1 MVNDTGGPMETH
13 SRRKF
18 ILTGGAIGM
27 AGLAGCSGGSGESGD
42 GSEEAGAGL
51 DGSGDDGSGNGDG
64 GSGGEPDDPMLADDS
79 TFEYSDPNWEE
90 NNYLLTAVAE
100 NDYFQGSKTD
110 LENMQ
115 NRDIGEIAHGEPPQ
129 ELPDD
134 ESEWVD
140 PDPLIYVDKPG
151 ESGEAQFEEN
161 IQPLLDRLEETTGRS
176 VEWQPVD
183 SNAATVESFRA
194 GRGHLGD
201 ISTGTSAFG
210 VNLGGV
216 VPFADPI
223 SPSGQFGYRL
233 LAITRAD
240 EDDIRSVEDFARDDV
255 SVAHSEPASNSGH
268 QAPSALFDQYFDVT
282 PDEDYEVNFSGGH
295 DQTGRGI
302 AVGDYDA
309 GPICSTCLEDLI
321 ESTDDMS
328 YDDFKVVWGSN
339 PFPPGP
345 LVHRYDLHPDI
356 VEGIKEATI
365 GTDWTG
371 TDYAENTGEAEY
383 IPIDFERVFHDILV
397 IQRYNGVE
405 YESGNL

>member
-1 MVNDTGGPMETH
+1 MVEDTGERIETS
-13 SRRKF
+13 SRRRF
-18 ILTGGAIGM
+18 ILAGGAVGI
-27 AGLAGCSGGSGESGD
+27 AGLAGCSGGGSSGD
-42 GSEEAGAGL
+42 EAGAGL
-51 DGSGDDGSGNGDG
+51 DGGGGNDGSDGNGGGDS
-64 GSGGEPDDPMLADDS
+64 GSGDPMLTDASEFDPA
-79 TFEYSDPNWEE
+79 EPNWEE
-90 NNYLLTAVAE
+90 NNYLMTAVAE
-100 NDYFQGSKTD
+100 NNYFQGSKAD

-115 NRDIGEIAHGEPPQ
+115 NQDVDEIAHGDPPR
-129 ELPDD
+129 EFPDD

-140 PDPLIYVDKPG
+140 PDTLIYVDKPG
-151 ESGEAQFEEN
+151 ESGQAQFQEN
-161 IQPLLDRLEETTGRS
+161 IQPLLDRIEETTGKS

-183 SNAATVESFRA
+183 SNAATVEAFRA

-223 SPSGQFGYRL
+223 SPTGQFGYRL

-240 EDDIRSVEDFARDDV
+240 EDDIQSVEDFARDDV
-255 SVAHSEPASNSGH
+255 EVTHTEPASNSGN

-282 PDEDYEVNFSGGH
+282 PGEDYEVQFSGGH
-295 DQTGRGI
+295 DQSGRGI

-309 GPICSTCLEDLI
+309 GPICSTCVEDLI
-321 ESTDDMS
+321 ESTEDID
-328 YDDFKVVWGSN
+328 YDDFKVVWASN

-345 LVHRYDLHPDI
+345 MVHRYDLHPDI

-371 TDYAENTGEAEY
+371 TDYAEATGEAEY
-383 IPIDFERVFHDILV
+383 IPIDYKKVFNDILV

>member
-1 MVNDTGGPMETH
+1 MAEDTGKRVGPR
-13 SRRKF
+13 SRRRF
-18 ILTGGAIGM
+18 IVTGGALGL
-27 AGLAGCSGGSGESGD
+27 AGLAGCTSSGGSD
-42 GSEEAGAGL
+42 EAGAGL
-51 DGSGDDGSGNGDG
+51 ESGSEGSSEGP
-64 GSGGEPDDPMLADDS
+64 SDPLLTDASEFDPAN
-79 TFEYSDPNWEE
+79 PNWEE
-90 NNYLLTAVAE
+90 NNYLLSAIAE
-100 NDYFQGSKTD
+100 NDYFQGSRTD
-110 LENMQ
+110 LENMENQ
-115 NRDIGEIAHGEPPQ
+115 DVDEIAHGKPPK

-140 PDPLIYVDKPG
+140 PDPLIFVDKPG
-151 ESGEAQFEEN
+151 ESGEAQFEET

-183 SNAATVESFRA
+183 SNAATVEAFRS

-216 VPFADPI
+216 VPFAAPI

-233 LAITRAD
+233 LALTRAGMD
-240 EDDIRSVEDFARDDV
+240 EIQSVNDLPDHKI
-255 SVAHSEPASNSGH
+255 AHTEPASNSGN
-268 QAPSALFDQYFDVT
+268 QAPSALFDQFFDVT
-282 PDEDYEVNFSGGH
+282 PGEDYEVEFSGGH

-309 GPICSTCLEDLI
+309 GPICSTCLDDLVQA
-321 ESTDDMS
+321 TDDLS
-328 YDDFKVVWGSN
+328 YEDYKVVWASN

-345 LVHRYDLHPDI
+345 LVHRYNLHPDI

-371 TDYAENTGEAEY
+371 TDYAEATGEAEY
-383 IPIDFERVFHDILV
+383 ISMDYKRVFNDILI
-397 IQRYNGVE
+397 IQRYNDVE
-405 YESGNL
+405 YESGAL

>member
-1 MVNDTGGPMETH
+1 MADDSGRPTNSS
-13 SRRKF
+13 SRRRF
-18 ILTGGAIGM
+18 LLTGGAIGVT
-27 AGLAGCSGGSGESGD
+27 GLAGCTGTGGSGESG

-51 DGSGDDGSGNGDG
+51 ESDTDGSNG
-64 GSGGEPDDPMLADDS
+64 GSSDPMLTDTSAFDPAN
-79 TFEYSDPNWEE
+79 PNWEE
-90 NNYLLTAVAE
+90 HNYLLTAVAE

-115 NRDIGEIAHGEPPQ
+115 NQDVDEIAHGAPPQ

-134 ESEWVD
+134 ENDWVD

-151 ESGEAQFEEN
+151 ESGQAQFQEN

-183 SNAATVESFRA
+183 SNAATVEAFRA

-216 VPFADPI
+216 VPFADPV
-223 SPSGQFGYRL
+223 SPTGQFGYRL

-240 EDDIRSVEDFARDDV
+240 EDDIQSVEDFARDDV
-255 SVAHSEPASNSGH
+255 EVTHTEPASNSGN

-282 PDEDYEVNFSGGH
+282 PGEDYEVQFSGGH
-295 DQTGRGI
+295 DQSGRGI

-321 ESTDDMS
+321 ESTEDIN
-328 YDDFKVVWGSN
+328 YDDFKVVWASN

-345 LVHRYDLHPDI
+345 MVHRYDLHPDI

-371 TDYAENTGEAEY
+371 TDYAEETGEAEY
-383 IPIDFERVFHDILV
+383 IPIDYKKVFHDILV

>member
-1 MVNDTGGPMETH
+1 MADDSGRPTNPS
-13 SRRKF
+13 SRRRF
-18 ILTGGAIGM
+18 LLTSGAIGV
-27 AGLAGCSGGSGESGD
+27 AGLAGCTGGESG

-51 DGSGDDGSGNGDG
+51 NSGSAGGDGSEGDES
-64 GSGGEPDDPMLADDS
+64 SDPLLTDDS
-79 TFEYSDPNWEE
+79 EFEFADPKWDEH
-90 NNYLLTAVAE
+90 NYLLSAVAA

-115 NRDIGEIAHGEPPQ
+115 NQDVPEIAHGQPPQ
-129 ELPDD
+129 KLPED
-134 ESEWVD
+134 ESEWAD
-140 PDPLIYVDKPG
+140 PDTLIYVDKPG
-151 ESGEAQFEEN
+151 ESGEAQYQES

-176 VEWQPVD
+176 VKWQPVD
-183 SNAATVESFRA
+183 SNAATVEAFRS

-210 VNLGGV
+210 VNLGGI

-233 LAITRAD
+233 LAIARAD
-240 EDDIRSVEDFARDDV
+240 AHDIQSVEDFARDDV
-255 SVAHSEPASNSGH
+255 AVAHSEPASNSGH

-282 PDEDYEVNFSGGH
+282 PEEDYEVNFSGGH

-321 ESTDDMS
+321 EATDDMN
-328 YDDFKVVWGSN
+328 YEDFKVVWASN

-345 LVHRYDLHPDI
+345 LVHRYNLHPDI
-356 VEGIKEATI
+356 VEGITKATI
-365 GTDWTG
+365 ETDWTG
-371 TDYAENTGEAEY
+371 TAYAENTGEAEY
-383 IPIDFERVFHDILV
+383 IPIDYKNVFNDILI

>member
-1 MVNDTGGPMETH
+1 MVEDTGGRTGPS

-18 ILTGGAIGM
+18 ILTSGALGV
-27 AGLAGCSGGSGESGD
+27 AGLAGCAGGGGEGGSGD

-51 DGSGDDGSGNGDG
+51 GSSGDS
-64 GSGGEPDDPMLADDS
+64 GSGGSEEATDPLLTDASEFDPAN
-79 TFEYSDPNWEE
+79 PNWEE
-90 NNYLLTAVAE
+90 SNYLMTAIAE
-100 NDYFQGSKTD
+100 NDYFQGSRTD

-115 NRDIGEIAHGEPPQ
+115 NQDVDEIAHGEPPQ
-129 ELPDD
+129 ELPDN
-134 ESEWVD
+134 ESDWVD

-151 ESGEAQFEEN
+151 ESGQSQYQDT
-161 IQPLLDRLEETTGRS
+161 IQPLLDRLEETTGRT

-183 SNAATVESFRA
+183 SNAATVEAFRA

-216 VPFADPI
+216 VPFAVPI

-233 LAITRAD
+233 LAITRDD
-240 EDDIRSVEDFARDDV
+240 EHDIQSVNDFARDDV
-255 SVAHSEPASNSGH
+255 TVTHSEPASNSGN
-268 QAPSALFDQYFDVT
+268 QAPSALFDQFFDVT
-282 PDEDYEVNFSGGH
+282 AGEDYEREFSGGH
-295 DQTGRGI
+295 DQTARGI
-302 AVGDYDA
+302 AAGDYDA
-309 GPICSTCLEDLI
+309 GPICSTCVDDLI
-321 ESTDDMS
+321 GSTEDID
-328 YDDFKVVWGSN
+328 YDDFKVVWASN

-345 LVHRYDLHPDI
+345 LVHRYNLHPDI
-356 VEGIKEATI
+356 IEGIKEATI

-371 TDYAENTGEAEY
+371 TDYAETTGEAEY
-383 IPIDFERVFHDILV
+383 IPLDYKRVFNDILI

>member
-1 MVNDTGGPMETH
+1 MADDSGRPTNPS
-13 SRRKF
+13 SRRRF
-18 ILTGGAIGM
+18 LLTSGAIGV
-27 AGLAGCSGGSGESGD
+27 AGLAGCTGGESG

-51 DGSGDDGSGNGDG
+51 NSGSAGGDGSE
-64 GSGGEPDDPMLADDS
+64 GGESSDPLLTDDS
-79 TFEYSDPNWEE
+79 EFEFADPNWDEH
-90 NNYLLTAVAE
+90 NYLLSAVAA

-115 NRDIGEIAHGEPPQ
+115 NQDVPEIAHGQPPQ
-129 ELPDD
+129 ELPED
-134 ESEWVD
+134 ESEWAD
-140 PDPLIYVDKPG
+140 PDTLIYVDKPG
-151 ESGEAQFEEN
+151 ESGEAQYQES

-183 SNAATVESFRA
+183 SNAATVEAFRS

-210 VNLGGV
+210 VNLGGI

-233 LAITRAD
+233 LAIARAD
-240 EDDIRSVEDFARDDV
+240 AHDIQSVEDFARDDV
-255 SVAHSEPASNSGH
+255 AVAHSEPASNSGH

-282 PDEDYEVNFSGGH
+282 PEEDYEVNFSGGH

-321 ESTDDMS
+321 EATDDMN
-328 YDDFKVVWGSN
+328 YEDFKVVWASN

-345 LVHRYDLHPDI
+345 LVHRYNLHPDI
-356 VEGIKEATI
+356 VEGIKKATI

-371 TDYAENTGEAEY
+371 TAYAENTGEAEY
-383 IPIDFERVFHDILV
+383 IPIDYKNVFNDILI

>member
-1 MVNDTGGPMETH
+1 MADNSDGLFDSA
-13 SRRKF
+13 SRRRF
-18 ILTGGAIGM
+18 LACSGAV
-27 AGLAGCSGGSGESGD
+27 ATTALAGCSGGSDSGDSGGAASGD
-42 GSEEAGAGL
+42 GDPLLTDVSE
-51 DGSGDDGSGNGDG
+51 
-64 GSGGEPDDPMLADDS
+64 
-79 TFEYSDPNWEE
+79 FEYASPGWEE

-100 NDYFQGSKTD
+100 NDYFQGSQTD

-115 NRDIGEIAHGEPPQ
+115 DQGVEEVAHGDPPR

-140 PDPLIYVDKPG
+140 PDPLVFVDKPG
-151 ESGEAQFEEN
+151 EAGEAQFQEN
-161 IQPLLDRLEETTGRS
+161 IQPLLDRLEETTGRT

-183 SNAATVESFRA
+183 SNAATVEAFRS

-201 ISTGTSAFG
+201 ISTGTAAFG

-233 LAITRAD
+233 LALARAD
-240 EDDIRSVEDFARDDV
+240 ADDIQSVEDFARDGV
-255 SVAHSEPASNSGH
+255 EVAHSEPASNSGH
-268 QAPSALFDQYFDVT
+268 QAPSALFDQFFDVT
-282 PDEDYEVNFSGGH
+282 PEKDYEVNFSGGH

-302 AVGDYDA
+302 FVGDYDA
-309 GPICSTCLEDLI
+309 GPICSTCLDDLVQA
-321 ESTDDMS
+321 TDDME

-345 LVHRYDLHPDI
+345 LVHRYNLHPDV
-356 VEGIKEATI
+356 VEGIREATI

-383 IPIDFERVFHDILV
+383 IPIDYKNVFNDILV

-405 YESGNL
+405 YESGEL